1 MRANVMVVVVA
12 FHLHVVLMMTGIVD
26 EMVVVVVVILADQI
40 HLEEEE
46 EAVQASRPSW
56 TFVLRASSVIV
67 ASETDSIYV
76 DSFGASFATRS
87 VTSTDRVSLQL
98 LLLRP
103 HLHLCLRYH
112 QTRFLQLTPARVS

>member
-1 MRANVMVVVVA
+1 M
-12 FHLHVVLMMTGIVD
+12 I
-26 EMVVVVVVILADQI
+26 VVVVVTRGDQI

-67 ASETDSIYV
+67 ASETGLIYV
-76 DSFGASFATRS
+76 DSFDASFATLS
-87 VTSTDRVSLQL
+87 VTTTDRASLQP

-103 HLHLCLRYH
+103 RLLLCFRRRPYLS
-112 QTRFLQLTPARVS
+112 TPARVS